1 MSVRYEKAGRVAYV
15 TLDRPEALNALNDQ
29 LNEEL
34 AYVWAAFEADEDV
47 DVAIVTGAG
56 KAFCA
61 GVDLKSFL
69 PRWEGASM
77 LEARQAVALGIA
89 GGLTRGRHRIY
100 KPLIAAVNGYAIGG
114 GFELALACD
123 IRIASSAAKFGVF
136 EVRHGLHQGDGGLVR
151 LMAIAGMGV
160 ALDLTLTG
168 REVSADE
175 ALRLGL
181 VSSVVEP
188 EELLSAAERHA
199 QLILR
204 NSQRAVRSAKE
215 TVLDLVGR
223 SLDDALR
230 LETLNAYSCL
240 GDRSSRHA
248 SGERAIG
255 E

>member
-1 MSVRYEKAGRVAYV
+1 MTVRYEKAGRLAYV
-15 TLDRPEALNALNDQ
+15 TLDRPAALNALDDELNDG
-29 LNEEL
+29 LSR
-34 AYVWAAFEADEDV
+34 VWDAFEADDGV

-61 GVDLKSFL
+61 GADLKSFI
-69 PRWEGASM
+69 PRWERAS
-77 LEARQAVALGIA
+77 LLDARRAVARGIA
-89 GGLTRGRHRIY
+89 GGITRGRHRIY
-100 KPLIAAVNGYAIGG
+100 KPLIAAINGYAIGG

-123 IRIASSAAKFGVF
+123 IRIASSAARFGVF

-160 ALDLTLTG
+160 ALELTLTG
-168 REVSADE
+168 REVSAGE

-188 EELLSAAERHA
+188 EDLLPAAERCA
-199 QLILR
+199 ELILR

-215 TVLDLVGR
+215 TVMDLVGR
-223 SLDDALR
+223 SLDDSLR

-240 GDRSSRHA
+240 PSEDREDRLFSRD
-248 SGERAIG
+248 RAR
-255 E
+255 